1 MTDEEERPK
10 LELVG
15 DIMYTNSIDPITMDV
30 DVHMYIGT
38 GFNLLHHHVITECA
52 EHVIWGDPTYPPQYW
67 SKLDAPSTI

>member
-1 MTDEEERPK
+1 
-10 LELVG
+10 
-15 DIMYTNSIDPITMDV
+15 V

-38 GFNLLHHHVITECA
+38 GFNLLRHHVITECA